1 MSTTKVGIKF
11 KVPRSRATVAGCGRV
26 QRSLLRPSCFDGFGY
41 GIMRNFGFILLGCAF
56 VFVSC
61 DGPGTIS
68 EKEYRRAEIASDKA
82 IEELRN
88 KLVEVPNGWTT
99 LYRPNAKSG
108 GSFSLVLDFDAD
120 GSVRIQSDASFDGGV
135 YQDHTIRWRVSHLRK
150 ARLIFESYG
159 LFHFFSE
166 RDSAQFGG
174 EHEFSYNGEEN
185 GELIFT
191 SDTDYLLS
199 TGLTTMKFRARSE
212 GDNEVVVPKIL
223 AALESFVERP
233 FKGVGPQNI
242 FQEVHIIDLG
252 ITLFWEMDTA
262 ERIIEIHAAYSG
274 SLSANDDT
282 SFIDLGEDLEAP
294 FGISGNEIIFNTPL
308 SIPSSTAGGDP
319 SVMASLNVTLANNM
333 SSWGF
338 CSLDEP
344 GADQG
349 APYLEGDGGPGIG
362 PVTIRPSLYDD
373 KGGFDFIDLEKKYEF
388 GVSPEFF
395 FFPGEP
401 FDVQLLRNFD
411 QMGLGPAA
419 LQFANRIQGLRLYY
433 NAGPEDTEWEQ
444 QPPSA
449 FGFLLTGNQ
458 IILRGLEISK
468 TANLYH
474 MEFTDEIYSSNTGIG
489 AQNIGFFRSMI
500 DVMFGNGD
508 FYAFGTPFTTP
519 TFVILA
525 PCTGYHGFLLETKL

>member
-1 MSTTKVGIKF
+1 M
-11 KVPRSRATVAGCGRV
+11 RS
-26 QRSLLRPSCFDGFGY
+26 
-41 GIMRNFGFILLGCAF
+41 FGFILLGCAF

-68 EKEYRRAEIASDKA
+68 EGEYRRAEIASDKA

-88 KLVEVPNGWTT
+88 KLVEVPNGWAT
-99 LYRPNAKSG
+99 LYRPSAKSG
-108 GSFSLVLDFDAD
+108 GPFSLVLDFDAD
-120 GSVRIQSDASFDGGV
+120 GSVRIQSDASFSGGV

-150 ARLIFESYG
+150 VRLIFESYG

-166 RDSAQFGG
+166 RDRAQFGG

-191 SDTDYLLS
+191 SDTDYLLN
-199 TGLTTMKFRARSE
+199 TGLTTMKFRARLEDE
-212 GDNEVVVPKIL
+212 GEVVVPEISV
-223 AALESFVERP
+223 AFEAFAENP
-233 FKGVGPQNI
+233 FNGLGPDNVFQV
-242 FQEVHIIDLG
+242 QEVHIIDLG

-262 ERIIEIHAAYSG
+262 ERVIEIHAAYAG

-282 SFIDLGEDLEAP
+282 SFIDLGEDAVLETS
-294 FGISGNEIIFNTPL
+294 FGISGNEIIFSTPL

-319 SVMASLNVTLANNM
+319 SVMASLNITLVNNM

-362 PVTIRPSLYDD
+362 PVTIRPSLYDRE
-373 KGGFDFIDLEKKYEF
+373 GFDFIDLEKKYEF
-388 GVSPEFF
+388 GISPEFF

-401 FDVQLLRNFD
+401 FEVQLLQNFD

-419 LQFANRIQGLRLYY
+419 LQFANQIRSLRLYY

-449 FGFLLTGNQ
+449 FGFLLTGNR
-458 IILRGLEISK
+458 IILRGLELSR
-468 TANLYH
+468 TANLIH
-474 MEFTDEIYSSNTGIG
+474 MEFTDEIYSSDKRIG
-489 AQNIGFFRSMI
+489 AQNIEFFKSMI

-508 FYAFGTPFTTP
+508 FYAFSPLGGGSVRIFI
-519 TFVILA
+519 ILA
-525 PCTGYHGFLLETKL
+525 PCTGYHGFLVQIKL